1 MARTNPKEPQ
11 LMLLAGEEQP
21 SKQKAQRRAL
31 DAYYTPPE
39 PTERLLLRY
48 PQIQGGPGSVLCDPS
63 CGDAY
68 MGRRIAHMRGFDK
81 LVLNDLDP
89 KSILAPRDG
98 APAAP
103 IEIVKS
109 FDMRRPEVYEPVPD
123 WGITNVPF
131 YCAGTAAKA
140 MIDRCRWGV
149 AVLVR
154 CTLLEPRECLQDP
167 QNNRRWL
174 KDLPPY
180 GLIAMSRISF
190 TGDGK
195 TDSAPA
201 FWLVWIRESPFGP
214 WLKGTVDV
222 EDLGI
227 TDAEEALQENLIC

>member
-1 MARTNPKEPQ
+1 MSRAKKEPQ
-11 LMLLAGEEQP
+11 LMLLAGEDP
-21 SKQKAQRRAL
+21 VVKQKAQRRAL
-31 DAYYTPPE
+31 DAYYTPKE
-39 PTERLLLRY
+39 PTERLLNRY

-63 CGDAY
+63 CGDGY
-68 MGRRIAHMRGFDK
+68 MGRRIAHLRGFET
-81 LVLNDLDP
+81 LVLNDINQ
-89 KSILAPRDG
+89 KSLLAPLDG

-103 IEIVKS
+103 NEVVYCK
-109 FDMRRPEVYEPVPD
+109 DMRSPFVYEPVPD
-123 WGITNVPF
+123 WGVTNVPF

-154 CTLLEPRECLQDP
+154 CTLLEPRECLREP
-167 QNNRRWL
+167 QNNRKWL

-190 TGDGK
+190 TGDGL

-201 FWLVWIRESPFGP
+201 FWLIWIRESPFGP

-222 EDLGI
+222 EDLNI
-227 TDAEEALQENLIC
+227 TDAEEALQAELLS